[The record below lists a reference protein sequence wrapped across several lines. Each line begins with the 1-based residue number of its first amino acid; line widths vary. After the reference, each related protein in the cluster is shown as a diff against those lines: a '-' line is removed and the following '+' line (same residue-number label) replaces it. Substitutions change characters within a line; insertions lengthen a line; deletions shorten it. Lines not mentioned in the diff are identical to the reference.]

1 MAVDLGQYAIRCNA
15 IAPGWIESDLN
26 DAYLNAQDDPQ
37 AARQA
42 VHDMHSIGRMG
53 VPRDIGD
60 LAVYLAGNH
69 AGFLTGQVLG

>member
-1 MAVDLGQYAIRCNA
+1 
-15 IAPGWIESDLN
+15 
-26 DAYLNAQDDPQ
+26 
-37 AARQA
+37 
-42 VHDMHSIGRMG
+42 MG